1 MNEHLIADLHRF
13 VDERDVTLLEAP
25 GHVTLNIVRLGVS
38 LSVLI
43 PRYVLEWWVEVKDT
57 PSGAT
62 AEDWCDYP
70 SYDADSERESS
81 EDMRAD
87 VLSFVENAVAR
98 PLRSAAAGR
107 ILEWNVGGEWLQAV
121 PLVPQA
127 EQRVAGDVTRASS

>member
-1 MNEHLIADLHRF
+1 MNEHLISDLRRF
-13 VDERDVTLLEAP
+13 VDERAVTLCEAP
-25 GHVTLNIVRLGVS
+25 GHVTLNIVRVGVS

-43 PRYVLEWWVEVKDT
+43 PRDVLEWWVEVKGT
-57 PSGAT
+57 PSGVT
-62 AEDWCDYP
+62 AEDWCDYEG
-70 SYDADSERESS
+70 YDANSERQLS

-87 VLSFVENAVAR
+87 VLSFVENALVR

-127 EQRVAGDVTRASS
+127 EQRAAGGVTRASS